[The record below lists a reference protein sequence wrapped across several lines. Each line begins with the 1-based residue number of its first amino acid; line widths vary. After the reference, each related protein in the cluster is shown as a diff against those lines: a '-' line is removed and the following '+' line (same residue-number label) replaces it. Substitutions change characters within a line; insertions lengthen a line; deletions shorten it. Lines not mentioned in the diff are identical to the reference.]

1 MKKIF
6 LYTMLACM
14 AVSFGS
20 CSDDPMDATE
30 KHVYGENENPYLRT
44 DASATIAYT
53 AEFREGHIASQTIS
67 LTDYAEVIQTKL
79 GMTVDDLLSALES
92 GKAVFYNIN
101 TARGQWNKT
110 APTKGSTGWYYDADG
125 LICEQASGVASI
137 ELDKSKKALVVEV
150 PDNSTAGLSIA
161 ENVGFAINNG
171 KNYDDYVRFN
181 IPISV
186 TNPGLIIASLELSN
200 EAFTPSLVD
209 FTKSQESIEKCLGI
223 SFSQFLKDIH
233 DVNGPIAMYMV
244 NNETGEWDTT
254 SSYTANGLGYWV
266 TDKYQVCNWG
276 TDGISYYAETDTSNK
291 GVNIGH
297 IGVASGTKFELN
309 FVYAMKDDPQNK
321 FIQFKVTAI
330 VK

>member
-30 KHVYGENENPYLRT
+30 KHVYGENETPYLRT

-171 KNYDDYVRFN
+171 QNYDDYIRFN

-186 TNPGLIIASLELSN
+186 TNPGLVIASLELSN
-200 EAFTPSLVD
+200 VAFTPSLVD

-223 SFSQFLKDIH
+223 SFSQFLKDIQ

-266 TDKYQVCNWG
+266 TDKYQVCSWG
-276 TDGISYYAETDTSNK
+276 TDGISY
-291 GVNIGH
+291 
-297 IGVASGTKFELN
+297 
-309 FVYAMKDDPQNK
+309 
-321 FIQFKVTAI
+321 
-330 VK
+330 